1 MADSTVYTKAD
12 IKEQLRAMSAPKDS
26 VVLMHSSL
34 RAIGSVQGGASA
46 LLDALIEYFTED
58 GGLFCIPTHTWH
70 NIGKE
75 ITLDMASSDNCLGAL
90 STAALLDGRGIRSE
104 SPIHSMVVF
113 GDRARAEE
121 FIKDEPYI
129 TTTTAPE
136 SCYGKLYSMGGY
148 VLLVGVAQ
156 NRNTYLHSVGEILAL
171 PNRMAENPRHMTVRR
186 ASGEVVEREILTYH
200 TDFVKDVSLRF
211 VKYDTAF
218 RYHRCITDGFIGDA
232 PTQLCDARKMKETV
246 ELIFKNNGG
255 KDPLDGEMPIPQKAY
270 CKQNQSKICS
280 SQEG

>member
-1 MADSTVYTKAD
+1 MSDRIIYTKLD
-12 IKEQLRAMSAPKDS
+12 IKDQLLAMSAPKSS

-34 RAIGSVQGGASA
+34 RAIGAIEGGAEA
-46 LLDALIEYFTED
+46 LLDVLIEYFTED

-75 ITLDMASSDNCLGAL
+75 ITLDMSSSDNCLGAL
-90 STAALLDGRGIRSE
+90 STVALKDGRGIRSE

-121 FIKDEPYI
+121 FIKDEPFI
-129 TTTTAPE
+129 KTTTAPE

-148 VLLVGVAQ
+148 VLLAGVAQ
-156 NRNTYLHSVGEILAL
+156 NRNTYLHSVGEILGL
-171 PNRMAENPRHMTVRR
+171 SNRMATEPRHFTVRR
-186 ASGEVVEREILTYH
+186 ASGEIIERDVLTYH
-200 TDFVKDVSLRF
+200 TDFIKDVSQRF

-232 PTQLCDARKMKETV
+232 PVQLCDARKMKDTV
-246 ELIFKNNGG
+246 ELIFKNNDG
-255 KDPLDGEMPIPQKAY
+255 KDPLENEVPIPQKAY
-270 CKQNQSKICS
+270 CIRRGSTSKEVI
-280 SQEG
+280 